1 MNIITNILKTIL
13 DFAFGLT
20 GDWGIAIILLTLIV
34 RLIMSPISIKQKINM
49 KKQQEVSK
57 KIEAIKIKYKNNKN
71 KLDEELKKVYEGNA
85 KTMVGGLITLLQLP
99 MLSGLYMTVGKLPV
113 EAITVLVPWVISIKT
128 YDSNFIIPIVYTLIS
143 LAPMSLSYL
152 KVFNK
157 GEEKPKF
164 KIMIPMIIFNLI
176 ITIKAPI
183 ALGIYLITSSVVS
196 LIEEIGFRIY
206 SRNKVLHS

>member
-1 MNIITNILKTIL
+1 
-13 DFAFGLT
+13 
-20 GDWGIAIILLTLIV
+20 
-34 RLIMSPISIKQKINM
+34 MSPISIKQKINM
-49 KKQQEVSK
+49 KRQQEVSK
-57 KIEAIKIKYKNNKN
+57 KIEALKIKYKNNKS
-71 KLDEELKKVYEGNA
+71 KLDEELKKVYERNA

-99 MLSGLYMTVGKLPV
+99 ILSGLYMTVGKLPV
-113 EAITVLVPWVISIKT
+113 EAITVIVPWVISIKT

-152 KVFNK
+152 KVFNN

-164 KIMIPMIIFNLI
+164 KFMIPMIIFNLI

-206 SRNKVLHS
+206 SRNKALA